1 MSEIVIKPDQMAVA
15 KGEAVLITMALGS
28 SLAVCMYDEEGGI
41 GGLVHT
47 LLPDIRREGN
57 GKNGL
62 RYVDTATRALFEA
75 MKEAGA
81 VPERIR
87 VKLVG
92 GAKIFCFA
100 GQSRFRNSFSLSD
113 RRGSRISAGRM
124 SAARERCCRNWTWR
138 LSRRTQGKIM
148 DGAFTLWPAAE
159 GLRLKR

>member
-100 GQSRFRNSFSLSD
+100 GQ
-113 RRGSRISAGRM
+113 AGQPDIGR
-124 SAARERCCRNWTWR
+124 ARERCCRNWTWR